1 MIKKL
6 VHFSDLHIRLFKDH
20 DLYRSILE
28 DAINQWKETKPDRI
42 VFTGDLVH
50 SKNQMTPELI
60 EMVSW
65 ILKECSYIAKTIIIP
80 GNHDFL
86 VNNIDRLDALSPIIE
101 SLNNNNIVYYKDR
114 GVYEDENVS
123 WCVYSQ
129 YQGNI
134 PPDIS
139 EAKGIKVG
147 LFHGPIQGMTTDLGY
162 DFGDHAYDV
171 EKFDGLDIV
180 LCGDIHK
187 RQEFSF
193 KTGKGYMIG
202 SPIQQNIGESIRNH
216 GFGTYD
222 FGTKEYIY
230 TDLENPKNF
239 HSAPES
245 LEQVLPPPSLQSEW
259 EQQEQRRKESLQKD
273 LFCSKLNYFTG
284 RSFEKDVKI
293 KYKNPSVSRDIIPF
307 ELFINWDIPFI
318 LCEGPFDAI
327 AIKRNVIPLL
337 GKNIQSN
344 LMKKIVM
351 SSVEKIYIALDKDA
365 QKQALSFC
373 ERLMNEGKE
382 VYLVDMHDKDPSEL
396 LSVCRVVVQ

>member
-1 MIKKL
+1 MIHINHRTKFTAEIKHNLMINKL

-20 DLYRSILE
+20 DLYRKILE
-28 DAINQWKETKPDRI
+28 DAINQWRDIEPDRI

-65 ILKECSYIAKTIIIP
+65 VLKECSYIAKTIIIP

-86 VNNIDRLDALSPIIE
+86 VNNIDRLDALSPIID
-101 SLNNNNIVYYKDR
+101 SLNNKNIVYYKDR
-114 GVYEDENVS
+114 GVYEDENIS

-134 PPDIS
+134 PPEIS

-222 FGTKEYIY
+222 FGTKEYTY
-230 TDLENPKNF
+230 TDLENPKPFLKFSIKSFSDIENGT
-239 HSAPES
+239 E
-245 LEQVLPPPSLQSEW
+245 VL
-259 EQQEQRRKESLQKD
+259 
-273 LFCSKLNYFTG
+273 
-284 RSFEKDVKI
+284 
-293 KYKNPSVSRDIIPF
+293 
-307 ELFINWDIPFI
+307 
-318 LCEGPFDAI
+318 
-327 AIKRNVIPLL
+327 RNL
-337 GKNIQSN
+337 
-344 LMKKIVM
+344 
-351 SSVEKIYIALDKDA
+351 
-365 QKQALSFC
+365 
-373 ERLMNEGKE
+373 
-382 VYLVDMHDKDPSEL
+382 
-396 LSVCRVVVQ
+396 

>member
-1 MIKKL
+1 MINKL
-6 VHFSDLHIRLFKDH
+6 IHFSDLHIKLFKDH
-20 DLYRSILE
+20 EQYRKILE
-28 DAINQWKETKPDRI
+28 NAISQWKELGPDRI

-60 EMVSW
+60 EFVAW
-65 ILKECSYIAKTIIIP
+65 ILTECANIAKTVIIP

-86 VNNIDRLDALSPIIE
+86 VNNIDRLDALSPIID
-101 SLNNNNIVYYKDR
+101 SLNNKNIVYYKDR

-162 DFGDHAYDV
+162 DFGDHAYDT
-171 EKFDGLDIV
+171 EKFDGLEIV

-222 FGTKEYIY
+222 FGTKEYTY
-230 TDLENPKNF
+230 TDLENPKPF
-239 HSAPES
+239 LKFSI
-245 LEQVLPPPSLQSEW
+245 
-259 EQQEQRRKESLQKD
+259 K
-273 LFCSKLNYFTG
+273 
-284 RSFEKDVKI
+284 SFE
-293 KYKNPSVSRDIIPF
+293 DI
-307 ELFINWDIPFI
+307 EN
-318 LCEGPFDAI
+318 GT
-327 AIKRNVIPLL
+327 
-337 GKNIQSN
+337 
-344 LMKKIVM
+344 
-351 SSVEKIYIALDKDA
+351 
-365 QKQALSFC
+365 
-373 ERLMNEGKE
+373 
-382 VYLVDMHDKDPSEL
+382 EL
-396 LSVCRVVVQ
+396 LRNI